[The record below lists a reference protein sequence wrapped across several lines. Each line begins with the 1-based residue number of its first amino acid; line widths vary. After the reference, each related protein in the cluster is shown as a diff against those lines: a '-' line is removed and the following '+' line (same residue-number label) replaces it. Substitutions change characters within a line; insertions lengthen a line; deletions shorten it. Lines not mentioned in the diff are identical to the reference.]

1 VTTILIVEDTPALRS
16 HITALIKEKID
27 SSIQVVE
34 TDNGV
39 IGVAMAAELCPDL
52 IVMDILMPQMNGI
65 KAAQQ
70 IWSQKPTTK
79 ILFWS
84 QFHRESFVREISK
97 ILPDE
102 AIHGYALK
110 SEKDEKLLYAINS
123 ILLHNN
129 PYIDPLVRKVEARLK
144 CRDQSLTDVEYETML
159 DIALGLTDRAIA
171 TRRHISVRG
180 VQNRLSLLLTKLIG
194 GKDAHLKET
203 AGVEIFNPRT
213 RIVLEALKREIID
226 VDDLSSMDTE
236 LDTWLGDEFD
246 YEPQNFGRSKT

>member
-1 VTTILIVEDTPALRS
+1 MIVEDVPALR
-16 HITALIKEKID
+16 HHVAALIRDKID
-27 SSIQVVE
+27 SNIRIIE
-34 TDNGV
+34 TSTGAEGV
-39 IGVAMAAELCPDL
+39 TMAAELSPDL

-70 IWSQKPTTK
+70 IWSQKPATK

-84 QFHRESFVREISK
+84 QFHRESYVREISK

-110 SEKDEKLLYAINS
+110 SEKDDKLLYAINS
-123 ILLHNN
+123 VLLHNN

-144 CRDQSLTDVEYETML
+144 IRDQSLTDVEYETLM

-180 VQNRLSLLLTKLIG
+180 VQNRLSLLLSKLIA

-203 AGVEIFNPRT
+203 AGVEVFNPRT

-226 VDDLSSMDTE
+226 ANDLSSMDAE
-236 LDTWLGDEFD
+236 LDVWLSDEFD
-246 YEPQNFGRSKT
+246 YEPNGIN